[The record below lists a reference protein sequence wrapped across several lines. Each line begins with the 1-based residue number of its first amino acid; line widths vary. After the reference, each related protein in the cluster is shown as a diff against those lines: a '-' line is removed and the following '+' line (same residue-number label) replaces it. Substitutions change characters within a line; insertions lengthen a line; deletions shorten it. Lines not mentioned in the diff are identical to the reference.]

1 VALSE
6 RRAEQAESDARR
18 LVEDKTEVLRVEM
31 AEEKARWRHE
41 VTRADALVKE
51 LRLELN
57 EELTRAHARLAAER
71 ENHRAALAEQEKMSA
86 ERMKVGDVPTYTPS
100 HSQLRLTT
108 TQIINK
114 TQSLPLPHPH
124 PHPHLVTHTH
134 TRTGTLSREPKTYR
148 LTLI

>member
-1 VALSE
+1 M
-6 RRAEQAESDARR
+6 
-18 LVEDKTEVLRVEM
+18 LRVEM

-124 PHPHLVTHTH
+124 PPTPSHSHSHPN
-134 TRTGTLSREPKTYR
+134 RNPFS
-148 LTLI
+148 